1 MKALHF
7 IAYTFLIK
15 SIICIDFD
23 SYEVNR
29 IEFTPVHDAI
39 IFKDIAD
46 IMTEFENNM
55 YTELSTPVMNYSES
69 DEDIEDLLSEY
80 QHYLDKAHKQRL
92 GYTERSKSKNKVPML
107 RHEKYSKLKPKTQV
121 DDQTN
126 YYFDMKH
133 HANPFFNAMTL
144 PIKTNYDTE
153 VREKTMIDLP
163 QILSKPTYE
172 PASSCHCKVDQIP
185 CKCPCKQCFLTL
197 SETGEF
203 NHRDQKINSTN
214 DKMSLRIKVDVQLPN
229 LSDLINFIK
238 LHSVDRKNSLEWPTP
253 KNILANFNV
262 PFPFA
267 EIPMPIHTFD
277 FRNSFLKDNTPVHKI
292 TIHKKKK
299 SRSNNGKKHK
309 GKKLFS
315 FHHENIDPQYHENN
329 TDVINKHNSD
339 NRTVTFN
346 GSVTNTIT
354 PSNQSDAF
362 DTIRNISSHNIGNT
376 IPDTKLDSFNTIY
389 LTMNI
394 SNNDNNTEESIKI
407 ENSIENDYVKYNI
420 TTGQPLRLKREIYDF
435 SVRPFKAAFKKLIN
449 ESQQT
454 NQTFTNKTIESKRTL
469 VAADGLLLYWPNEIK
484 SQPAPTKNITALIME
499 RESKKRKL
507 NITHEAIR
515 SNRTKALEQAIFG
528 DVNWND
534 VDTVAP
540 VFMSFV
546 GKYIKGILTF
556 CSDIEGHAVYILPWR
571 SINRDIPKIID
582 FATNGNIKTKYIPK
596 NQFIN
601 LKKFLDNSKRESSIR
616 RQEATNASLAVTGI
630 RNFIRDFAA
639 TVRPM
644 QIVKILTYCK
654 EGAEL
659 YNVVE
664 GRGIGS
670 TLWGWIAYPFT
681 WWYGSTEPA
690 PENDQLIGTVPVTV
704 TKDVEIKPH
713 NVTMCNAQTC
723 STMTCDSNGCK
734 ELVTCN
740 IYDTDLN
747 GDCRTYNTVIPPEE
761 PTTVKSSSTVE
772 KPQDITTSQSS
783 TTAPT
788 TPIPSDNQ
796 AIEERPLEL
805 EAVLSSTVPE
815 IDKNE

>member
-1 MKALHF
+1 MVYSLSF
-7 IAYTFLIK
+7 TVFN
-15 SIICIDFD
+15 FNEFTPTG
-23 SYEVNR
+23 YEVNR

-55 YTELSTPVMNYSES
+55 YSELNTPVMNYSES

-80 QHYLDKAHKQRL
+80 QHYLDKAHKQRV
-92 GYTERSKSKNKVPML
+92 GYIERSKSKNKVPML

-121 DDQTN
+121 DEQTN

-133 HANPFFNAMTL
+133 HTNPFFNAMSL

-153 VREKTMIDLP
+153 MREKTMIDLP

-172 PASSCHCKVDQIP
+172 PTSSCHCKVDQIP
-185 CKCPCKQCFLTL
+185 CKCPCKQCFITLT
-197 SETGEF
+197 ENGEL
-203 NHRDQKINSTN
+203 NHHDQKLNSTN
-214 DKMSLRIKVDVQLPN
+214 DKLSLRIKVDVQLPN

-238 LHSVDRKNSLEWPTP
+238 LHSVDRKNSPEWPTP

-277 FRNSFLKDNTPVHKI
+277 FRNNFRKDNPPVHKI

-315 FHHENIDPQYHENN
+315 FHHESIEPQYHENN
-329 TDVINKHNSD
+329 TDVINKHNLD
-339 NRTVTFN
+339 NRTIGFN
-346 GSVTNTIT
+346 SSESNIVT
-354 PSNQSDAF
+354 PSNQSDVF
-362 DTIRNISSHNIGNT
+362 DTFRNISSRNIVTNF
-376 IPDTKLDSFNTIY
+376 PDTKLDSFNTIY

-394 SNNDNNTEESIKI
+394 SNNENNTEESIKI

-420 TTGQPLRLKREIYDF
+420 TTDQPLRLKREVFDF
-435 SVRPFKAAFKKLIN
+435 SVQPFRGPFKKLIN
-449 ESQQT
+449 ETQQQ
-454 NQTFTNKTIESKRTL
+454 NQTFINNTKESKKSI
-469 VAADGLLLYWPNEIK
+469 VPADSLLLYWPIEIQ
-484 SQPAPTKNITALIME
+484 SQPAPSKNITALIME

-556 CSDIEGHAVYILPWR
+556 CSDSVCHSMKCSDKVCTHRICTPQNRYNQNGHCPGNNKTDSVANMESIMDLPSSVAFEIVDILK
-571 SINRDIPKIID
+571 D
-582 FATNGNIKTKYIPK
+582 
-596 NQFIN
+596 N
-601 LKKFLDNSKRESSIR
+601 LSD
-616 RQEATNASLAVTGI
+616 
-630 RNFIRDFAA
+630 
-639 TVRPM
+639 
-644 QIVKILTYCK
+644 
-654 EGAEL
+654 
-659 YNVVE
+659 NVVE

-670 TLWGWIAYPFT
+670 TLWGWISYPFT
-681 WWYGSTEPA
+681 WWYGSTEPV
-690 PENDQLIGTVPVTV
+690 PETDQLIGTVPITT

-713 NVTMCNAQTC
+713 NVTMCNTQTC
-723 STMTCDSNGCK
+723 TTMTCDSNGCK

-772 KPQDITTSQSS
+772 KPLEITTSQSS
-783 TTAPT
+783 TAAPT
-788 TPIPSDNQ
+788 TPIPSDNPP
-796 AIEERPLEL
+796 IEERPLEL
-805 EAVLSSTVPE
+805 EAVLSSTVTE
-815 IDKNE
+815 IDNNE

>member
-153 VREKTMIDLP
+153 MREKTMIDLP

-197 SETGEF
+197 TETGEF

-253 KNILANFNV
+253 KSILANFNV

-362 DTIRNISSHNIGNT
+362 DTIRNISIHNIGNT

-420 TTGQPLRLKREIYDF
+420 TTGQPFRLKREIYDF

-556 CSDIEGHAVYILPWR
+556 CSDSVCHSMKCSDKVCTHRICTPQNRYNQHGHCPGNNRTDSVANMESIMDLPSSIAFEIVDILQDNL
-571 SINRDIPKIID
+571 SGKIYGKMTLCINSKCCTFVAAKKSFQKAKCTQKDVDPSSGHC
-582 FATNGNIKTKYIPK
+582 T
-596 NQFIN
+596 N
-601 LKKFLDNSKRESSIR
+601 LK
-616 RQEATNASLAVTGI
+616 NAKV
-630 RNFIRDFAA
+630 N
-639 TVRPM
+639 
-644 QIVKILTYCK
+644 
-654 EGAEL
+654 
-659 YNVVE
+659 
-664 GRGIGS
+664 
-670 TLWGWIAYPFT
+670 
-681 WWYGSTEPA
+681 
-690 PENDQLIGTVPVTV
+690 
-704 TKDVEIKPH
+704 
-713 NVTMCNAQTC
+713 
-723 STMTCDSNGCK
+723 
-734 ELVTCN
+734 
-740 IYDTDLN
+740 
-747 GDCRTYNTVIPPEE
+747 
-761 PTTVKSSSTVE
+761 
-772 KPQDITTSQSS
+772 
-783 TTAPT
+783 
-788 TPIPSDNQ
+788 
-796 AIEERPLEL
+796 
-805 EAVLSSTVPE
+805 
-815 IDKNE
+815 